1 MIKLVDVYKSFN
13 GHEVLKGVNL
23 EIADGKTTAIIG
35 RSGGGK
41 SVLLKH
47 IIGLLRPDKGQVL
60 VDSTDISR
68 LNNRDLNKIRKRFGI
83 LFQGGALFDSLTVYD
98 NIAFPLRE
106 KTRLK
111 ENEIRKM
118 VDEKLEQLGLLG
130 MGYKYPAEIS
140 GGMKKRVGLARAL
153 IMDPEIMLFDEPTTG
168 LDPIMKNAIYNL
180 ISKMHKKFGFTAVVV
195 SHEIPDIF
203 GIAHYV
209 AMLNNGVI
217 VESGRSTDIQKST
230 NPVVREFVSEGVFMP
245 NFEIRE
251 EINEE
256 IQY

>member
-1 MIKLVDVYKSFN
+1 MIKLVDVYKTFN
-13 GHEVLKGVNL
+13 GQEVLRGVTL
-23 EIADGKTTAIIG
+23 EIPEGKTTAIIG

-47 IIGLLRPDKGQVL
+47 IIGLLKPDSGQVL
-60 VDSTDISR
+60 VEGTDISR

-83 LFQGGALFDSLTVYD
+83 LFQGAALFDSLTVYD

-111 ENEIRKM
+111 ENEIQKM
-118 VDEKLEQLGLLG
+118 VDEKLEQLGLAG
-130 MGYKYPAEIS
+130 MGHKYPAEIS

-180 ISKMHKKFGFTAVVV
+180 ILK
-195 SHEIPDIF
+195 ID
-203 GIAHYV
+203 
-209 AMLNNGVI
+209 
-217 VESGRSTDIQKST
+217 RKST
-230 NPVVREFVSEGVFMP
+230 RLNSSHIPLSRMP
-245 NFEIRE
+245 SSA
-251 EINEE
+251 
-256 IQY
+256 

>member
-1 MIKLVDVYKSFN
+1 MIKLVDVYKTFN
-13 GHEVLKGVNL
+13 GQEVLRGVTL
-23 EIADGKTTAIIG
+23 EIPEGKTTAIIG

-47 IIGLLRPDKGQVL
+47 IIGLLKPDSGQVL
-60 VDSTDISR
+60 VEGTDISR
-68 LNNRDLNKIRKRFGI
+68 LNNRDLNKIRNRFGI
-83 LFQGGALFDSLTVYD
+83 LFQGAALFDSLTVYD

-111 ENEIRKM
+111 ENEIQKM
-118 VDEKLEQLGLLG
+118 VDEKLEQLGLAG
-130 MGYKYPAEIS
+130 MGHKYPAEIS

-180 ISKMHKKFGFTAVVV
+180 ILKMHKKFGFTAVVV

-203 GIAHYV
+203 GD
-209 AMLNNGVI
+209 
-217 VESGRSTDIQKST
+217 RKS
-230 NPVVREFVSEGVFMP
+230 VV
-245 NFEIRE
+245 
-251 EINEE
+251 
-256 IQY
+256 

>member
-1 MIKLVDVYKSFN
+1 MIKLVDVYKTFN
-13 GHEVLKGVNL
+13 GQEVLKGITL
-23 EIADGKTTAIIG
+23 EIPKGKTTAIIG

-47 IIGLLRPDKGQVL
+47 IIGLLKPDSGQIL
-60 VDSTDISR
+60 VEGTDISR
-68 LNNRDLNKIRKRFGI
+68 LNNRDLNKIRNRFGI
-83 LFQGGALFDSLTVYD
+83 LFQGAALFDSLTVYD

-111 ENEIRKM
+111 ENEIRKL
-118 VDEKLEQLGLLG
+118 VDEKLAQLGLEG

-153 IMDPEIMLFDEPTTG
+153 IMGPEIMLFDEPTTG

-180 ISKMHKKFGFTAVVV
+180 ILEMHKKFGFTAVVV

-203 GIAHYV
+203 GIAHHV

-217 VESGRSTDIQKST
+217 AESGTSADIQKST
-230 NPVVREFVSEGVFMP
+230 NPVVTEFISGGKK
-245 NFEIRE
+245 E
-251 EINEE
+251 EI
-256 IQY
+256 I

>member
-1 MIKLVDVYKSFN
+1 MIKLVDVYKTFN
-13 GHEVLKGVNL
+13 GQEVLKGITL
-23 EIADGKTTAIIG
+23 EIPKGKTTAIIG

-47 IIGLLRPDKGQVL
+47 IIGLLKPDSGQIL
-60 VDSTDISR
+60 VEGTDISR
-68 LNNRDLNKIRKRFGI
+68 LNNRDLNKIRNRFGI
-83 LFQGGALFDSLTVYD
+83 LFQGAALFDSLTVYD

-111 ENEIRKM
+111 ENEIRKL
-118 VDEKLEQLGLLG
+118 VDEKLAQLGLEG

-180 ISKMHKKFGFTAVVV
+180 ILEMHKKFGFTAVVV

-203 GIAHYV
+203 GIAHHV

-217 VESGRSTDIQKST
+217 AESGTSADIRKST
-230 NPVVREFVSEGVFMP
+230 NPVVTEFISGGKK
-245 NFEIRE
+245 E
-251 EINEE
+251 EI
-256 IQY
+256 I